1 MLYRISP
8 FFKSLL
14 RRTETTDTRQAIRR
28 EETTLEQRKKG
39 EDDKRASFADSVA
52 DDTQVSVDSLV
63 SFLNDMLKENTA
75 TAQEQSF
82 SSMAENITDP
92 ETPNTAPNLSGDE
105 ALSKTPPSQAANA
118 YQSTASNIEAPNYAG
133 GNKAKLEDGA
143 HAVIL
148 DTKDRQ
154 TLERFVSDLRELS
167 RNGIESLN
175 ISRAGTFFESLREAI
190 DSYKTS

>member
-1 MLYRISP
+1 M
-8 FFKSLL
+8 
-14 RRTETTDTRQAIRR
+14 DTRQAIRR
-28 EETTLEQRKKG
+28 EETTLEQRKK
-39 EDDKRASFADSVA
+39 EDGNKRASFADSVA

-82 SSMAENITDP
+82 SSMAGNITDP
-92 ETPNTAPNLSGDE
+92 EAPSAPQNFSEDDTF
-105 ALSKTPPSQAANA
+105 SKTPPSQAANA
-118 YQSTASNIEAPNYAG
+118 YQSTASKIEAPNYSDGA
-133 GNKAKLEDGA
+133 KTKLEDAA

-154 TLERFVSDLRELS
+154 TLERFIRDLRELS
-167 RNGIESLN
+167 QNGIETLN

-190 DSYKTS
+190 DYYKTS